1 MLCNFV
7 GRGDSFSKKMHTDK
21 KKMKKEVENRLA
33 EVMWR
38 SKKRE
43 KGRQTRSKEQQRAH
57 VREERGPMMKSQHSR
72 AIVAP

>member
-1 MLCNFV
+1 
-7 GRGDSFSKKMHTDK
+7 MHTDK
-21 KKMKKEVENRLA
+21 NKMKKEVENRLA

-72 AIVAP
+72 AGVASESRPLGAFILMHKNQ